1 MEMIP
6 IQESDD
12 IIDPNSL
19 ESEYPTFED
28 LKDLNMALT
37 PFWVK
42 KSILVMDEY
51 EDCNTDY
58 KEYMRGLELLIRSL
72 TQIIY
77 GKDPNVILKRFE
89 SMENNPGPDC
99 FTYNRLLEYI
109 KEENRLN
116 KLKELGL

>member
-51 EDCNTDY
+51 ENANENE
-58 KEYMRGLELLIRSL
+58 KEYMGGLELLIRQL

-89 SMENNPGPDC
+89 SMKNHPGPDC
-99 FTYNRLLEYI
+99 FTYNRLSQYI
-109 KEENRLN
+109 KEERRLN
-116 KLKELGL
+116 QLKELGL